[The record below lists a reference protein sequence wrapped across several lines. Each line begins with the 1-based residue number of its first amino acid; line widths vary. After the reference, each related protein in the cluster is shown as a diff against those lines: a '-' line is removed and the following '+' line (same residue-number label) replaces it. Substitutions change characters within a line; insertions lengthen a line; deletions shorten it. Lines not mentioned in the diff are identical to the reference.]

1 MTSWRLVETK
11 AMTTKSRYII
21 RRKDSEVDDLF
32 LDSEGLTIGRLIN
45 NDLVLNHRAV
55 SRTHAGITSA
65 ANLPGLVESG
75 VSENSFYLFNLSG
88 SNGTLLNGEYVDN
101 VALFHGDVIQIGPF
115 LLKISFADEAL
126 SISVEMELK
135 VQPLESR
142 TSLLQ
147 MPSGTD
153 GDKTMLIKL
162 PTVAARGTAR
172 LTARLASLVS
182 GAAGQGS
189 ATGYLPSLDR
199 QALDLF
205 WEKRKREAGKIDAR
219 TPLHPRAGQRY
230 GKAQFNWRPTFDL
243 TRLWRMS
250 YFVWGTLS
258 VLALACAAAL
268 VYANAY
274 APRPLSTAH
283 AHALSPDQLRVRNL
297 ANQSNG
303 NSCTSCHTPAA
314 GMLDQCI
321 NCHQTKAIPAPGEAK
336 AAFAPAVFIQG
347 HQQQNLGCLDC
358 HIEHLGPQN
367 EAGLLHY
374 GLCYN
379 CHNGVYQL
387 KQAGENGPA
396 GTVLPIPHGGK
407 VGYPKVK
414 AGGQGGE
421 YWGLPLVKW
430 RRIVERW
437 KQKSP
442 KKLLLT
448 PERYAGGDSKQQF
461 HDLHLEGGQNLNL
474 CVVCHFNEQGVRDI
488 EKDYGLHR
496 APAQACG
503 KCHAEP
509 AAATGQVRGLAKCD
523 TCHQQHGRTSQT
535 VTLAPENEA
544 ELTKYLALLSP
555 KAKTVA
561 SFSLSR
567 VGSASGLR
575 QSGALPSW
583 RNFGGLPLYAWL
595 TLLLALPVGGLLFF
609 LIDSVRRQYLGAT
622 TEAPPQS
629 AAPKTSQ
636 FQLTESQQRQ
646 KDDGPL
652 FPRPVIDPFLCIGCH
667 ACVEACPHDVLAIT
681 ADGVAAAVNADQ
693 CMEDT
698 SCQVECPTSPKACV
712 VVHTAKQIP
721 DRQVPKRDQQFMTNV
736 PGIYLIGDVSGVPL
750 IKNAINEGAQ
760 VIEAVQAA
768 LASGGA
774 SGQFD
779 YDVAI
784 IGLGPAGLSATL
796 SARQAGLRYLALEQD
811 QVAATIQ
818 NTYGK
823 GKFVFYKPDTVEARG
838 LLPLLPDQNRKEGN
852 LKEPMLD
859 AWLAALKQ
867 AQLQLN
873 ERESCKEIQ
882 PFQQG
887 FRLQT
892 EKGTLK
898 QPATYTARKLVLAI
912 GNRGTPML
920 LKVPG
925 EELKVQ
931 RETIGRFCNGCGA
944 ARQGEQVFC
953 TKCGQRLPTVTIED
967 SKVHYK
973 LNDPQEFLG
982 KHCTVVGAGNS
993 AIEVA
998 VALTGFERKGE
1009 EISFASGPP
1018 VTLIIRSD
1026 LKGDLKLGN
1035 KMNFYDCLDAG
1046 RIKAYYRTTIKRI
1059 EADKI
1064 VLMDAKTEAEQ
1075 ATLPCDFVFA
1085 LIGGDK
1091 PTSFL
1096 EKLGIEILGK
1106 QKRKAK

>member
-1 MTSWRLVETK
+1 MPTK
-11 AMTTKSRYII
+11 NRYII

-32 LDSEGLTIGRLIN
+32 LDSEGLTIGRLIT

-65 ANLPGLVESG
+65 TNIPGLLENTAES
-75 VSENSFYLFNLSG
+75 SFYLFNLSG

-101 VALFHGDVIQIGPF
+101 VALFDGDVVQIGPY
-115 LLKISFADEAL
+115 LLKLNYLEEGL

-135 VQPLESR
+135 VQPLEAR

-147 MPSGTD
+147 YSNEQD

-162 PTVAARGTAR
+162 PTVSARGTAR
-172 LTARLASLVS
+172 LTARLAGLVS
-182 GAAGQGS
+182 GQGLI
-189 ATGYLPSLDR
+189 TGYLPSPDQ
-199 QALDLF
+199 QALELF
-205 WEKRKREAGKIDAR
+205 WEKRKREAGKIDAK
-219 TPLHPRAGQRY
+219 TPLHPRLGRRY
-230 GKAQFNWRPTFDL
+230 GKVQFNWHPTFDL
-243 TRLWRMS
+243 LRLWRMS
-250 YFVWGTLS
+250 YFVWGTLIT
-258 VLALACAAAL
+258 LALAVAAAL
-268 VYANAY
+268 AYTSAY

-283 AHALSPDQLRVRNL
+283 TQALPPDGLQVRNL
-297 ANQSNG
+297 ANQSNS
-303 NSCTSCHTPAA
+303 NACTSCHTPTA

-321 NCHQTKAIPAPGEAK
+321 ACHQTQATANKP
-336 AAFAPAVFIQG
+336 AFAPAVFIQG

-379 CHNGVYQL
+379 CHNGVYQIQ
-387 KQAGENGPA
+387 QAGQSGPA
-396 GTVLPIPHGGK
+396 GTVLPIPHGGA

-414 AGGQGGE
+414 AGGKGGE
-421 YWGLPLVKW
+421 YWGLPVTKW
-430 RRIVERW
+430 RSIVARW

-442 KKLLLT
+442 QKLRLA
-448 PERYAGGDSKQQF
+448 PERYAEGDSKQQF

-474 CVVCHFNEQGVRDI
+474 CIVCHFNEQGERDI
-488 EKDYGLHR
+488 QHDFGLHR
-496 APAQACG
+496 APAQACA

-509 AAATGQVRGLAKCD
+509 EAATGQVRGLAKCD
-523 TCHQQHGRTSQT
+523 TCHQQHGRTTQA

-544 ELTKYLALLSP
+544 ELTRYLALLSP
-555 KAKTVA
+555 RAKTVA
-561 SFSLSR
+561 AFSGR
-567 VGSASGLR
+567 GVGSASVLR
-575 QSGALPSW
+575 QRGDLPTW
-583 RNFGGLPLYAWL
+583 RNFGALPWYGWL
-595 TLLLALPVGGLLFF
+595 ALLAALPVSGLLLFVV
-609 LIDSVRRQYLGAT
+609 DAVRRNYLRARADKT
-622 TEAPPQS
+622 PAP
-629 AAPKTSQ
+629 APKTTQ

-646 KDDGPL
+646 KDEGPL
-652 FPRPVIDPFLCIGCH
+652 FPRPVVDPFLCIGCH

-681 ADGVAAAVNADQ
+681 ADGVAAPVNVDQ

-712 VVHTAKQIP
+712 VVHTTKQIP

-760 VIEAVQAA
+760 VIESVQAA
-768 LASGGA
+768 LAREGA
-774 SGQFD
+774 SAECE

-784 IGLGPAGLSATL
+784 IGLGPAGLSAAL
-796 SARQAGLRYLALEQD
+796 SAQQAGLRYLALEQD
-811 QVAATIQ
+811 QIAATIQ

-838 LLPLLPDQNRKEGN
+838 LLPLLPAAQRKEGN

-859 AWLAALKQ
+859 AWLAAVNRAK
-867 AQLQLN
+867 LQLH
-873 ERESCKEIQ
+873 ERESCKDIQ
-882 PFQQG
+882 PLKYG

-892 EKGTLK
+892 EQGTLK
-898 QPATYTARKLVLAI
+898 EPASYTARKLVLAI

-925 EELKVQ
+925 EDLKMQ
-931 RETIGRFCNGCGA
+931 RETTGKFCNGCGA
-944 ARQGEQVFC
+944 PRQGEQVFC
-953 TKCGQRLPTVTIED
+953 TKCGTRLPIVRIED
-967 SKVHYK
+967 SKVQYK
-973 LNDPQEFLG
+973 LGDPQEFSG
-982 KHCTVVGAGNS
+982 KHCVVVGAGNS
-993 AIEVA
+993 AVEVA
-998 VALTGFERKGE
+998 VALTGFERQGE
-1009 EISFASGPP
+1009 AIKFAPGPP
-1018 VTLIIRSD
+1018 VTLVIRSD

-1059 EADKI
+1059 EPAEA
-1064 VLMDAKTEAEQ
+1064 VLMDAKSERET
-1075 ATLPCDFVFA
+1075 ATVPCDFVFA

-1091 PTSFL
+1091 PTNFL

-1106 QKRKAK
+1106 RKRGAS